1 MGMMQMS
8 PVRTHHYTVDEAD
21 FEEFTT
27 RRATLITAIR
37 AAHPGLAR
45 TTLVRQQDGT
55 YTDSWRWD
63 SLDQMIA
70 AAADLVN
77 FPQAGAAM
85 SLVKDNTA
93 VDGVVVDQR

>member
-8 PVRTHHYTVDEAD
+8 PVRTHHYAVAEAD
-21 FEEFTT
+21 FEEFTA

-37 AAHPGLAR
+37 AAHPGLTETR
-45 TTLVRQQDGT
+45 LIRQQDGT
-55 YTDSWRWD
+55 YTDAWHWD
-63 SLDQMIA
+63 SLDQMIS

-85 SLVKDNTA
+85 SLVKDNVA
-93 VDGVVVDQR
+93 VDGVVIDQR